1 MMKTVRCAIIDL
13 QSGSARS
20 VSVSADGK
28 FVWAVCCEDGCC
40 MDGAVTLSTGP
51 LTGMGVPGG
60 SGMTWHLNNKYYPAE
75 GRVASALRF
84 AGWDH
89 LVLTGKCPEGTK
101 ADITIHGED
110 IAVKLVSASARE
122 TAHGVYA
129 KVMKA
134 RPNGASVILVP
145 AQNGMMEDD
154 CFLVSARG
162 VSAELR
168 AMGVRSLTVSGEGAL
183 AVADPA
189 ALRALCVDLWLE
201 VKGWKNNS
209 DAEHPA
215 RYLSVMPGAGLE
227 MPAEWGK
234 CLYQQGS
241 DAQILAAMGL
251 CWGSCAE
258 KLGGVEMAAKLL
270 AACTGEAADLQ
281 QCVMVKGGCAK

>member
-20 VSVSADGK
+20 VSVPADGK
-28 FVWAVCCEDGCC
+28 FGWAVSAEESR
-40 MDGAVTLSTGP
+40 MDGAVTLATGP

-60 SGMTWHLNNKYYPAE
+60 SGMTWQLKNKFYPAE

-84 AGWDH
+84 AGWDQ
-89 LVLTGKCPEGTK
+89 LVLTGKCPEGKK

-110 IAVKLVSASARE
+110 ITVSFGDVAARE

-129 KVMKA
+129 KVMKL
-134 RPNGASVILVP
+134 RPDGASTILVP

-154 CFLVSARG
+154 CFLVSNRG
-162 VSAELR
+162 VSVELR
-168 AMGVRSLTVSGEGAL
+168 AMGVRSLTVSGAGAL
-183 AVADPA
+183 EIADPA
-189 ALRALCVDLWLE
+189 AFRELCMQLWLE

-215 RYLSVMPGAGLE
+215 RYLSVLPGAGLE
-227 MPAEWGK
+227 MPNEWSK

-241 DAQILAAMGL
+241 EVQILSALGL
-251 CWGSCAE
+251 CWGAYAQQ
-258 KLGGVEMAAKLL
+258 LGGVEMAAKLL
-270 AACTGEAADLQ
+270 AACVGDAADLQ
-281 QCVMVKGGCAK
+281 QSTMVKGG